1 MSDYIKGSKPQ
12 DLDAAK
18 GGLVLDRTRSFAKDP
33 DDYHP
38 LGTGLSGPENAQS
51 YAKGGDGSKQNKRT
65 GDKALSM
72 GSIKKD
78 KASAL

>member
-1 MSDYIKGSKPQ
+1 MADYIKGEKPRE
-12 DLDAAK
+12 LDAAK
-18 GGLVLDRTRSFAKDP
+18 GGLVLARIRSFAKDP

-51 YAKGGDGSKQNKRT
+51 YTKGSAKGERT
-65 GDKALSM
+65 GDKSLPM
-72 GSIKKD
+72 GSLPKS